1 MAGLFPSTYPNLS
14 ISHYTRDTPHPVPN
28 PNLRRPQRH
37 SISHPTRFSESLQVD
52 DSIYPQRD
60 HLECTLWQEPVYSG
74 MQMKSLVNNLSR
86 YKNRNSRRVLSE
98 VFYWI
103 APEQTATTSKPAL
116 PTVPYNTLHGIKS
129 SLSIYCLP
137 LGLSPSVISVWV
149 RNKTKAPR
157 TDYDEI
163 PITSLIGSHLFS
175 SVRDTF
181 QIGSVYKPTITL
193 LLSQQQLQIQGFV
206 ARRHN

>member
-1 MAGLFPSTYPNLS
+1 M
-14 ISHYTRDTPHPVPN
+14 R
-28 PNLRRPQRH
+28 
-37 SISHPTRFSESLQVD
+37 
-52 DSIYPQRD
+52 
-60 HLECTLWQEPVYSG
+60 
-74 MQMKSLVNNLSR
+74 SLVNNLSR
-86 YKNRNSRRVLSE
+86 YKNRNSRRVLLE

-103 APEQTATTSKPAL
+103 APEQTVTTSQPA
-116 PTVPYNTLHGIKS
+116 PTIPYHTLHGIKS

-193 LLSQQQLQIQGFV
+193 LLSQQQKLRIQDFV
-206 ARRHN
+206 ARRNNKRGITPPITPGINEQ